1 MWSILTDP
9 LPDVISVNGVTFDVN
24 TDFRVW
30 LRAGQLLS
38 AGGKEIRPEKKDEL
52 TRRLFDLIVPADG
65 GPKGYILEADF
76 IDAVSTFYAGPQH
89 DDRDPEAPE
98 PDKPKPRRT
107 FDFDYDAAFV
117 YQSFASFYG
126 IRLCGERMHWWEFLE
141 LFNGLMLSEGN
152 SLNFVMGVRQKKL
165 SDIPKNQRAAYGKMK
180 KAFAL
185 PKEQSVKQ
193 AENAVYDM
201 LEAMWAE
208 ADQQPG
214 EDVNERQS
222 DH

>member
-9 LPDVISVNGVTFDVN
+9 LPDVISVNGVTFEVF

-38 AGGKEIRPEKKDEL
+38 GAGREIKQETL
-52 TRRLFDLIVPADG
+52 SRLFDLVVPAEG
-65 GPKGYILEADF
+65 RPKGYILGADF
-76 IDAVSTFYAGPQH
+76 IEAVSVFYAGPQK
-89 DDRDPEAPE
+89 DEEKDTDAPE
-98 PDKPKPRRT
+98 PNRPRPQRT
-107 FDFDYDAAFV
+107 FDFAYDAAFV

-126 IRLCGERMHWWEFLE
+126 IRLCEVRMHWWEFLE
-141 LFNGLMLSEGN
+141 LFSGLMLSDGN
-152 SLNFVMGVRQKKL
+152 SLNFVMGVRQKKM
-165 SDIPKNQRAAYGKMK
+165 SDVPKRQRAAYGKMK

-185 PKEQSVKQ
+185 PKDRNVKK

-208 ADQQPG
+208 NDKQREEESNG
-214 EDVNERQS
+214 GQS